1 MTPAATG
8 GSARSTRRWAGL
20 LAALLAGAWLLAGA
34 FDARIA
40 AAAESSPPLK
50 GLSAFDP
57 DRPWEIEADRISYD
71 QIRDEYL
78 AEGDV
83 VIHRQDR
90 KLTADRVRYS
100 LQTMTATAEGNV
112 TLSTGADFL
121 TGDYADWDL
130 ESEKGTIENGTIF
143 IAESNYRIQGD
154 RILKTGPETY
164 RIDQGSVTTCDGS
177 PPDWKF
183 SGRDITIK
191 EDGSGTAWH
200 AVGHVRDVPAGYYP
214 YISFPAR
221 NKRTSGLLMPQ
232 GGYSSRRGAFFVQ
245 PYYWVIND
253 SSDATFYLQ
262 TMSKR
267 GWRPGLEYR
276 YYLTREA
283 RGAVMFDFLHD
294 EQTDTGGDS
303 SKRWGYN
310 DSSGSFLRP
319 NQDRYWFRMSHE
331 NPLPAGFRARLE
343 LDTVSD
349 QDYLREFKS
358 GYMGYQ
364 ESAAYFKTAFGT
376 VIDDFDYPIRTNR
389 LLISKFGARFSL
401 NAAGEYYDDVRK
413 GQNWKETTHKLPV
426 VRFDAPKQ
434 LLGQSL
440 FFGNLRSEYVNFWQ
454 ASGSR
459 IQRADLYPRV
469 YYPFALPPY
478 MSIEPSV
485 GLRQTVW
492 NQYETDL
499 VDPWSDSR
507 YFHRELYDARLSLFT
522 DVFRVLE
529 VDRGDIQRIRHSLRP
544 QLGYTYIPE
553 VDQDGLPYFDSRD
566 RIENRSRV
574 SYALTNTLTTKSKA
588 TSAAPEPGL
597 RRRTTDAV
605 VESASDYDYRDI
617 LRLKVG
623 QYYDFARHEEPFSNV
638 NGKLQFFP
646 GRRIS
651 LDSEAGYNVYTERLD
666 RYNIGLTLWARQA
679 DRLRLEY
686 RFDRDPLKLADDED
700 TEREVTEL
708 ITESKEKID
717 HLFSELRVGLT
728 DRFTLITSYE
738 NDYTDG
744 STAYGVGFAYTSQ
757 CWVLETL
764 VHYEAEDV
772 GFEMRLRLKGIGEF
786 GF

>member
-8 GSARSTRRWAGL
+8 CSAQLTWLRAGL
-20 LAALLAGAWLLAGA
+20 VAALLAVAWLLPDA

-57 DRPWEIEADRISYD
+57 ERPWEIEADRISYD

-78 AEGDV
+78 AEGAV
-83 VIHRQDR
+83 VIRRQDR
-90 KLTADRVRYS
+90 QLTADRVRYS

-112 TLSTGADFL
+112 TLSTGADLL

-130 ESEKGTIENGTIF
+130 ESERGTIENGTIF
-143 IAESNYRIQGD
+143 IAESNYRIQGN
-154 RILKTGPETY
+154 RILKTGPDTY
-164 RIDQGSVTTCDGS
+164 RIDQGSVTTCDGA
-177 PPDWKF
+177 PPDWQF
-183 SGRDITIK
+183 SGRDITLK

-200 AVGHVRDVPAGYYP
+200 AVGRVRDVPAGYYP

-221 NKRTSGLLMPQ
+221 NKRTSGLLIPQ
-232 GGYSSRRGAFFVQ
+232 GGYSTRRGAFFVQ
-245 PYYWVIND
+245 PYYWAIND

-303 SKRWGYN
+303 SKRWGYD
-310 DSSGSFLRP
+310 DSSGTFLRP

-331 NPLPAGFRARLE
+331 NPLPEGFRARLE
-343 LDTVSD
+343 IDTVSD

-358 GYMGYQ
+358 GYMGYRQ
-364 ESAAYFKTAFGT
+364 SADYFKAAFGT
-376 VIDDFDYPIRTNR
+376 VMDDFDDPIRTNR
-389 LLISKFGARFSL
+389 LLVSKFGARYSL
-401 NAAGEYYDDVRK
+401 NAAGEYFDDVRK

-434 LLGQSL
+434 LLGQSP

-454 ASGSR
+454 DRGSR
-459 IQRADLYPRV
+459 IQRADLYPRA

-478 MSIEPSV
+478 MSIEPSL

-492 NQYETDL
+492 NQYATDAA
-499 VDPWSDSR
+499 DTWSESR
-507 YFHRELYDARLSLFT
+507 YFHRELYDARLALFT
-522 DVFRVLE
+522 DLFRVFDL
-529 VDRGDIQRIRHSLRP
+529 DRGDIQRIRHSLRP

-574 SYALTNTLTTKSKA
+574 SYALTNTLTTRSKA
-588 TSAAPEPGL
+588 TSAAPESGP
-597 RRRTTDAV
+597 RRRATDAV
-605 VESASDYDYRDI
+605 VDSGSDYDYRDI

-623 QYYDFARHEEPFSNV
+623 QYYDFARHTEPFSNV

-646 GRRIS
+646 GQRIS
-651 LDSEAGYNVYTERLD
+651 LDSEAGFNVYSERLD
-666 RYNIGLTLWARQA
+666 RYNIGLTLWARRA

-686 RFDRDPLKLADDED
+686 RFDRDPLRLEEEED
-700 TEREVTEL
+700 TEWEVNEL

-717 HLFSELRVGLT
+717 HLFSELRLGLT
-728 DRFTLITSYE
+728 DRFILITSYE

-744 STAYGVGFAYTSQ
+744 STAYGLGFAFTSQ

-764 VHYEAEDV
+764 FHYEAHDV